1 MPLSPMV
8 SVLAG
13 CFLSEGLFLPTHL
26 AVPSR
31 EVAGEV
37 PGHAKGLAPRHWTQD
52 METWTG
58 HHFAF
63 HHSMA

>member
-1 MPLSPMV
+1 MRLSPMFFALV
-8 SVLAG
+8 GYYL
-13 CFLSEGLFLPTHL
+13 FEGLFLPTHL
-26 AVPSR
+26 SLPSR

-37 PGHAKGLAPRHWTQD
+37 PGHAKGLAPRQWMQD